1 MASAPTRPRAHALV
15 HALGEVE
22 AIDPPAH
29 AAGQAVRRAIPHGTI
44 KDLLSGVPIGHALHP
59 LLTDVVIGT
68 WTSATILDLVG
79 GRDAQPA
86 AQRLIAIGIAAS
98 VPTAVSGSNDW
109 ADTEI
114 ADPEVRRVGAVH
126 AVLNIAALGL
136 YGASFAARR
145 ADRRGWGRV
154 LGLAGAGLLGA
165 SGHLGG
171 HLSYADGVGVDQN
184 TWEPA
189 VEDWTDAA
197 AEADV
202 REGALTGATVAGVD
216 VVLTRR
222 DGRLHALADRCA
234 HRGGPL
240 HEGRLV
246 DGCIECPWHAS
257 RFAVEDGSV
266 ERGPS
271 PYPQPVFEARARDG
285 RVEVRRAAGRP

>member
-1 MASAPTRPRAHALV
+1 MAPAAARPRAHAVV
-15 HALGEVE
+15 HALGR
-22 AIDPPAH
+22 AQALDPPAQ
-29 AAGQAVRRAIPHGTI
+29 AAAKAVRSAIPAGTV
-44 KDLLSGVPIGHALHP
+44 KDVLSGVPLGHALHP
-59 LLTDVVIGT
+59 LLTDVVVGT

-79 GRDAQPA
+79 GRDARGA
-86 AQRLIAIGIAAS
+86 ADRLIAVGLAAA

-109 ADTEI
+109 SDTE
-114 ADPEVRRVGAVH
+114 AGDPEVRRVGAVH
-126 AVLNIAALGL
+126 AVLNVAAVGL
-136 YGASFAARR
+136 YGSSLAARR
-145 ADRRGWGRV
+145 TGRRGWGRV

-165 SGHLGG
+165 SGFLGG
-171 HLSYADGVGVDQN
+171 HLTYADGVGVDRN
-184 TWEPA
+184 TWQPA

-202 REGALTGATVAGVD
+202 REGELTGANAAGVE

-246 DGCIECPWHAS
+246 DGCVECPWHAS
-257 RFAVEDGSV
+257 RFALEDGSV